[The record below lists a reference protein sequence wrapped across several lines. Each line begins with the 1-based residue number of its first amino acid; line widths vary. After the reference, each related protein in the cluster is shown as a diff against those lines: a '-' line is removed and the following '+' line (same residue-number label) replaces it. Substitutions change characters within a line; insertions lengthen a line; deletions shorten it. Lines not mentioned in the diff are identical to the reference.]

1 MRDWKN
7 KRAKLHQATYVGKLL
22 EEQGM
27 LECDA
32 VDTPMDPGT
41 AKAMMLLPT
50 EVVDVKVLKQYQ
62 SLVGGLMWLLKTRP
76 DMMFTINLLSRFL
89 RDATPAHLKLARG
102 RPLRYLKGTMTHG
115 LVFEPGSGE
124 WKLRASGDA
133 DFGGDLKGGK
143 TTTGHAAMVG
153 KYGALACKSKLER
166 KICSSTGH
174 SETYA
179 AVAICKEV
187 VWLRGL
193 MAELGYAQAEPTV
206 VASDNA
212 GVVSQSTKV
221 INHTAAKHYRIAQA
235 YIRDLVAQLM
245 VIVVGRGTLDNESDI
260 FTKAL
265 GRALYIKH
273 KLEIMGPQDVEASS
287 M

>member
-1 MRDWKN
+1 
-7 KRAKLHQATYVGKLL
+7 
-22 EEQGM
+22 
-27 LECDA
+27 
-32 VDTPMDPGT
+32 
-41 AKAMMLLPT
+41 
-50 EVVDVKVLKQYQ
+50 
-62 SLVGGLMWLLKTRP
+62 
-76 DMMFTINLLSRFL
+76 
-89 RDATPAHLKLARG
+89 
-102 RPLRYLKGTMTHG
+102 
-115 LVFEPGSGE
+115 
-124 WKLRASGDA
+124 
-133 DFGGDLKGGK
+133 
-143 TTTGHAAMVG
+143 
-153 KYGALACKSKLER
+153 
-166 KICSSTGH
+166 
-174 SETYA
+174 
-179 AVAICKEV
+179 
-187 VWLRGL
+187 